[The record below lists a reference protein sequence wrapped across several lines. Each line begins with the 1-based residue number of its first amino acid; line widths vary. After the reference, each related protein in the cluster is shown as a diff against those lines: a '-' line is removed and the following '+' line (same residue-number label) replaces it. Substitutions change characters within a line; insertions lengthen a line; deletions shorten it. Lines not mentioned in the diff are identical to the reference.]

1 MFRISAYIL
10 AAVLMTGGSLSA
22 RPPGGGHGGGRGGG
36 YSGSYRGGS
45 YSHDGSYNH
54 GGYYN
59 HGYNRSGFSI
69 GVFPGYGYRSYSPYG
84 GGYGYGSYYSTPSYY
99 SEPYYSSEPYYVEPP
114 VVANQYEPP
123 TVVVPGAEEAAE
135 PPASSETK
143 IQIMVPD
150 PSARVWV
157 DGLSMSSTGPSR
169 VIGFPDEQP
178 GTVYAHKLV
187 ATWMRD
193 GRQVKEEREVKIVGG
208 KTTTVDFTRPATR
221 PSQAQPSQSQPSTMP
236 PVPLEENP

>member
-22 RPPGGGHGGGRGGG
+22 RPPGGGRGGG

-45 YSHDGSYNH
+45 YSHGGSYNH

-69 GVFPGYGYRSYSPYG
+69 GVFPGYGYRSYYPYG
-84 GGYGYGSYYSTPSYY
+84 GGYGYGSYYSQ
-99 SEPYYSSEPYYVEPP
+99 PYYSSEPYYVAPP
-114 VVANQYEPP
+114 EVTTQYESP

-135 PPASSETK
+135 PVASSETK

-150 PSARVWV
+150 PSAKVWV

-193 GRQVKEEREVKIVGG
+193 GKEVKEEREVKIVGG
-208 KTTTVDFTRPATR
+208 KMTAVDFTRPATK
-221 PSQAQPSQSQPSTMP
+221 PSQTQPSTMP